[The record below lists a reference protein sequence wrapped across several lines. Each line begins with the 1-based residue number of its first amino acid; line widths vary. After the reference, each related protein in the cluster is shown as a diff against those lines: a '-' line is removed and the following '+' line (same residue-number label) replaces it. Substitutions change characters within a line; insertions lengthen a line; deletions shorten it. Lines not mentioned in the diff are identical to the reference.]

1 MDAYDAPNRFRQMT
15 ALKRLQRQ
23 IIHQWI
29 ISLHTHTHTQKSTE
43 NYMWK

>member
-1 MDAYDAPNRFRQMT
+1 MDAYDAPNLFRQMT

-29 ISLHTHTHTQKSTE
+29 ISLHKHTQKSTE